1 MSRLI
6 ALVRHP
12 ASAVVA
18 VALALGAPAQDKPDD
33 QKKLFFDTVQV
44 NLISV
49 EVFVTDRTGNPVTG
63 LQREDFEVFEDGR
76 PVNVTN
82 FFAAEPSVPA
92 PNPAAVAGSPAASA
106 PEEPKLPPVEQ
117 RLSVVVFVDN
127 SGITGAERN
136 MALMNAREML
146 ATCLRLPHTQAMV
159 VTLDL
164 RAHVRQTFTS
174 DRQLL
179 GAALDKLEREPADPA
194 AGAVNTS
201 MIERAMSRISLP
213 PQFTDPS
220 ASSRGRGIENR
231 DFEREEAV
239 SILQTIRSTAAEARE
254 RTRATLVS
262 TTNFIGSL
270 AGLPGRKVVFYVGN
284 GLSLNPGESL
294 FMKWQSRFGQ
304 AGLERGFSAPLEARG
319 LSLSSDFRNLVAR
332 ANAGRVTFYA
342 IDASGGTAPGA
353 ATAEQS
359 VLDPEPGINTTE
371 TMGKQHSIQHLA
383 FATGGVAIAAT
394 PEPSATFARLLKDLD
409 TYYSLAYPA
418 PRMGDG
424 KDHAITV
431 KVRREGALVRYRR
444 HYLDKTADDR
454 VVERNL
460 SALLHESG
468 SNSLDVEVVVGTPVP
483 RSGGSFSVPL
493 LVAVPLGKLVLLP
506 EGDAHRGSVSI
517 FLAAKDLDD
526 RITPPVKRHFSVSIP
541 NTSLVAALGQIGSY
555 TFELVMARGPQTVA
569 VSVRDDLAQ
578 TESTVTARF
587 WVGERTDQP
596 KTIQGRLM

>member
-6 ALVRHP
+6 AGVRHP
-12 ASAVVA
+12 AAAVAVVA
-18 VALALGAPAQDKPDD
+18 VALGAPAQDKPDS
-33 QKKLFFDTVQV
+33 QKRPFFETVQV

-49 EVFVTDRTGNPVTG
+49 EVFVTDRAGNPVTG

-76 PVNVTN
+76 PVKVTN
-82 FFAAEPSVPA
+82 FFTADPSAPA
-92 PNPAAVAGSPAASA
+92 PDPAAVAGSPVAVGS
-106 PEEPKLPPVEQ
+106 EEPKLPPVEQ
-117 RLSVVVFVDN
+117 RLSVAVLVDN
-127 SGITGAERN
+127 SGITAAERN
-136 MALMNAREML
+136 IAVRNAREML
-146 ATCLRLPHTQAMV
+146 ATCLRLPHAQAMV

-164 RAHVRQTFTS
+164 RAHVRQTFTP
-174 DRQLL
+174 DPQLL
-179 GAALDKLEREPADPA
+179 DAALDKLEREPADPA
-194 AGAVNTS
+194 AGAINTS
-201 MIERAMSRISLP
+201 MIERTMSRVALP
-213 PQFTDPS
+213 SQFADPS
-220 ASSRGRGIENR
+220 SRSGGGRLESR
-231 DFEREEAV
+231 DFEREEAL

-262 TTNFIGSL
+262 TTDFIGSL

-304 AGLERGFSAPLEARG
+304 AGLERGFSAALEARG

-342 IDASGGTAPGA
+342 IDASGGTAPGVPS
-353 ATAEQS
+353 AEQA
-359 VLDPEPGINTTE
+359 VLDPEPGINTSE
-371 TMGKQHSIQHLA
+371 TMGKQHSMQHLA
-383 FATGGVAIAAT
+383 FATGGVAVAAT
-394 PEPSATFARLLKDLD
+394 PDASATFARLLKDLD

-431 KVRREGALVRYRR
+431 KVRREGAVVRYRR

-460 SALLHESG
+460 SALLHNSG
-468 SNSLDVEVVVGTPVP
+468 SNSLDVEVIVGTPVP
-483 RSGGSFSVPL
+483 RSGGAFSVPL

-541 NTSLVAALGQIGSY
+541 NASLVTALGQIGSY

>member
-12 ASAVVA
+12 AWALA
-18 VALALGAPAQDKPDD
+18 AIALALGAPAQDKPAE
-33 QKKLFFDTVQV
+33 QKRLFFDTVQV

-49 EVFVTDRTGNPVTG
+49 DVFVTDRAGRPVTG
-63 LQREDFEVFEDGR
+63 LQREDFEVFEDGH

-82 FFAAEPSVPA
+82 FFAADPSVPTLSPVSVA
-92 PNPAAVAGSPAASA
+92 DALGELPSGEPN
-106 PEEPKLPPVEQ
+106 LPPVEQ
-117 RLSVVVFVDN
+117 RLSVVLLVDN
-127 SGITGAERN
+127 SGITEAERN
-136 MALMNAREML
+136 LALRNAREML
-146 ATCLRLPHTQAMV
+146 ADCLRLPHTQGMV
-159 VTLDL
+159 VMLDV
-164 RAHVRQTFTS
+164 RAHIRQTFTS
-174 DRQLL
+174 DTQLL
-179 GAALDKLEREPADPA
+179 DTALDKLEREPADRT
-194 AGAVNTS
+194 AGAINTS

-213 PQFTDPS
+213 PQFSGQGLGSPG
-220 ASSRGRGIENR
+220 GRIESR
-231 DFEREEAV
+231 DFAEQEAL
-239 SILQTIRSTAAEARE
+239 SILQSIRSSAAEARE

-262 TTNFIGSL
+262 TTDFIGSL

-304 AGLERGFSAPLEARG
+304 AGLERGFSAPLEAMG

-332 ANAGRVTFYA
+332 ANSGRVTFYA
-342 IDASGGTAPGA
+342 IDASGGIAPGA
-353 ATAEQS
+353 VSAEQA
-359 VLDPEPGINTTE
+359 VIDPEPGLNTSE
-371 TMGKQHSIQHLA
+371 AMGRQHSMQHLA
-383 FATGGVAIAAT
+383 FATGGEAIAAAPDPT
-394 PEPSATFARLLKDLD
+394 ATLARLLKDFD

-418 PRMGDG
+418 PRIGDG
-424 KDHAITV
+424 RDHSITV
-431 KVRREGALVRYRR
+431 KVRRDGAKVRYRR

-454 VVERNL
+454 VAERNL
-460 SALLHESG
+460 SALLHDSG
-468 SNSLDVEVVVGTPVP
+468 SNSLEVEVRVGTPVS
-483 RSGGSFSVPL
+483 RGGGTFSVPL
-493 LVAVPLGKLVLLP
+493 LVSVPVGKLVLLP
-506 EGDAHRGSVSI
+506 EGDTHRGSVTI

-526 RITPPVKRHFSVSIP
+526 RITPPVKRHFSLSVP
-541 NTSLVAALGQIGSY
+541 NSSLVAALGQTGSY

>member
-12 ASAVVA
+12 AWALA
-18 VALALGAPAQDKPDD
+18 AIALALGAPAQDKPAE
-33 QKKLFFDTVQV
+33 QKRLFFDTVQV

-49 EVFVTDRTGNPVTG
+49 DVFVTDRAGRPVTG
-63 LQREDFEVFEDGR
+63 LQREDFEVFEDGH

-82 FFAAEPSVPA
+82 FFAADPSVPTLSPVSVA
-92 PNPAAVAGSPAASA
+92 DALGELPSGEPN
-106 PEEPKLPPVEQ
+106 LPPVEQ
-117 RLSVVVFVDN
+117 RLSVVLLVDN
-127 SGITGAERN
+127 SGITEAERN
-136 MALMNAREML
+136 LALGNARKML
-146 ATCLRLPHTQAMV
+146 ADCLRLPRTQAMV
-159 VTLDL
+159 VMLDV
-164 RAHVRQTFTS
+164 RAHIRQTFTS
-174 DRQLL
+174 NAQLL
-179 GAALDKLEREPADPA
+179 NAALDKLEREPADRT
-194 AGAVNTS
+194 AGAINTS

-213 PQFTDPS
+213 PQFSGQGLGSPG
-220 ASSRGRGIENR
+220 GRIESR
-231 DFEREEAV
+231 DFAEQEAL
-239 SILQTIRSTAAEARE
+239 SILQSIRSSAAEARE

-262 TTNFIGSL
+262 TTDFIGSL

-304 AGLERGFSAPLEARG
+304 AGLERGFSAPLEAMG

-332 ANAGRVTFYA
+332 ANSGRVTFYA
-342 IDASGGTAPGA
+342 IDASGGIAPGA
-353 ATAEQS
+353 VSAEQA
-359 VLDPEPGINTTE
+359 VIDPEPGLNTSE
-371 TMGKQHSIQHLA
+371 AMGRQHSMQHLA
-383 FATGGVAIAAT
+383 FATGGEAIAAA
-394 PEPSATFARLLKDLD
+394 PDPSATLARLLKDFD

-418 PRMGDG
+418 PRIGDG
-424 KDHAITV
+424 RDHSITV
-431 KVRREGALVRYRR
+431 KVRRDGAKVRYRR

-454 VVERNL
+454 VAERNL
-460 SALLHESG
+460 SALLHDSG
-468 SNSLDVEVVVGTPVP
+468 SNSLEVEVRVGTPVS
-483 RSGGSFSVPL
+483 RGGGTFSVPL
-493 LVAVPLGKLVLLP
+493 LVSVPVGKLVLLP
-506 EGDAHRGSVSI
+506 EGDTHRGSVTI

-526 RITPPVKRHFSVSIP
+526 RITPPVKRHFSLSVP
-541 NTSLVAALGQIGSY
+541 NSSLVAALGQTGSY

>member
-6 ALVRHP
+6 ALLRHP
-12 ASAVVA
+12 ATAVAA
-18 VALALGAPAQDKPDD
+18 VALALGAPAQDKPDN
-33 QKKLFFDTVQV
+33 QKRLFFDTVQV

-49 EVFVTDRTGNPVTG
+49 EVFVMDRAGNPVTG

-82 FFAAEPSVPA
+82 FFAADPFVPA
-92 PNPAAVAGSPAASA
+92 PAPAAVAESPAASA
-106 PEEPKLPPVEQ
+106 SEEPKLPPVEQ

-127 SGITGAERN
+127 SGITAAERN
-136 MALMNAREML
+136 MALRNAREML

-174 DRQLL
+174 DPQLV
-179 GAALDKLEREPADPA
+179 GAALDKVEREPADPA
-194 AGAVNTS
+194 AGAINTS
-201 MIERAMSRISLP
+201 MIERAMSRVALP
-213 PQFTDPS
+213 PQFNPS
-220 ASSRGRGIENR
+220 AGGRGGRLESR
-231 DFEREEAV
+231 DFEREEAL

-262 TTNFIGSL
+262 TTDFIGSL

-342 IDASGGTAPGA
+342 IDASGGIAPGA
-353 ATAEQS
+353 PSAEQS
-359 VLDPEPGINTTE
+359 VLDPEPGINTSE
-371 TMGKQHSIQHLA
+371 TMGKQHSMQHLA

-394 PEPSATFARLLKDLD
+394 PDPSSTFARLLKDLD

-431 KVRREGALVRYRR
+431 KVRREGAVVRYRR

-460 SALLHESG
+460 SALLHDSG
-468 SNSLDVEVVVGTPVP
+468 SNSLDVEVAVGTPLP
-483 RSGGSFSVPL
+483 RSGGAFSVPL
-493 LVAVPLGKLVLLP
+493 VVAVPLGKLVLLP

-541 NTSLVAALGQIGSY
+541 NSSLVAALGQIGSY